1 MDLKFIII
9 AGGPIVLI
17 LFLLLIVVLII
28 IVERYLFYKNYKIL
42 LKSIQ
47 NKIIEKGDSKYN
59 INDLF
64 NEFILEKIY
73 LDKSWIQFLNE
84 LEEKKEIYKNH
95 LEFDEFFQRFLNQET
110 LKLEKFLIYLAS
122 LGNLS
127 PFIGLLGTVFGIIR
141 SFMHL
146 GETNMVEINRGIAEA
161 LIATAVG
168 LIVAI
173 PSSFSFNIF
182 KKTIDNIYLEL
193 ENIKSLIKSKHFKI
207 HETNKT
213 L

>member
-1 MDLKFIII
+1 MDFKFIIF
-9 AGGPIVLI
+9 AGGPIVFI
-17 LFLLLIVVLII
+17 LFLLLIIVLIL
-28 IVERYLFYKNYKIL
+28 IVERYLYYKNYRIL

-47 NKIIEKGDSKYN
+47 SKINSNSKFN
-59 INDLF
+59 TNELF
-64 NEFILEKIY
+64 NEFILEKIH
-73 LDKSWIQFLNE
+73 LDKDWIQFFNE
-84 LEEKKEIYKNH
+84 LEEKKELYKNH
-95 LEFDEFFQRFLNQET
+95 KEFDEFFQRFLNQET

-146 GETNMVEINRGIAEA
+146 GETNMIEINRGIAEA
-161 LIATAVG
+161 LVATAVG

-193 ENIKSLIKSKHFKI
+193 ENVKSLLKSKY
-207 HETNKT
+207 